1 MNEFVEGVAGRWTL
15 GQLVCALGAEG
26 PVMGPWEEKEPSS
39 VCGGEGRLF
48 AFHRG
53 KSWQDPLGQVST

>member
-1 MNEFVEGVAGRWTL
+1 MNLWKGWPGGGPWGSLCVL
-15 GQLVCALGAEG
+15 CGAEG

-53 KSWQDPLGQVST
+53 ESWQDPLGQVST